1 MKEGHDCFPPLA
13 GSHPKGQ
20 SGTRERPGVTYAL
33 FCIRAGEE
41 WNKRENVFKIK
52 LAMWLWGG
60 FGMQP
65 IF

>member
-41 WNKRENVFKIK
+41 WNKRENVLKIK
-52 LAMWLWGG
+52 LTV
-60 FGMQP
+60 
-65 IF
+65 